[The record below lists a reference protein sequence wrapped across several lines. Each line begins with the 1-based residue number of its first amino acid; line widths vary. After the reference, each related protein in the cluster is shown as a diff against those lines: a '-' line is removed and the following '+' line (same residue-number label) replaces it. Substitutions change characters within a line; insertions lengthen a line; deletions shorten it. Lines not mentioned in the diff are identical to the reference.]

1 MRRGAAASL
10 LFLLAACASTPASR
24 GGEHFRCP
32 ARGGPEWHE
41 ATSAH
46 FTVSGDLTPGEV
58 RSLSRQLEEVRAA
71 IVEGLFPGEGRT
83 VAGRARV
90 VAFRSDEAFDEFAPP
105 GLSAFL
111 WPSGL
116 GDHLIVMPA
125 RSGLDRRAVVA
136 HELTHHV
143 LRQAYPRQ
151 PRWFGEGYAA
161 LAEVLGGGHGLSG
174 LKLHEKP
181 IGPRQLER
189 GESELARKI
198 NEAGEDDGFFTDP
211 QVRTVRRFGRL
222 PVELARIHAR
232 EPVAVRELLAWN
244 GRVQDAR
251 LRASSA
257 VLVHLLLHEES
268 PRFAAY
274 RARLAAAERP
284 EAAWQVTFPE
294 WDPARAG
301 GPEAL
306 DERLLAH
313 ARRPGHGDWSVDVPV
328 HADPAVR
335 ALGASEVHGVR
346 LALPRHDRGRGRGAA
361 LERAEV
367 EEALR
372 EDPDHVVALFAKA
385 AEEGG
390 DPLPLARR
398 AAAAHPRDLRAL
410 LWLSQSLPRDAAGDV
425 ERIEILR
432 RAVEAGPGNAMAA
445 GNLAWFLVKAGE
457 VAEALPHAERAVEL
471 SPGNP
476 SVLDTLAAALEAAGR
491 CPDALATAERALDF
505 LPEGMPEEARTPWT
519 ERASRLRAT
528 CGATAATR

>member
-10 LFLLAACASTPASR
+10 LVLLAACASTPASR

-32 ARGGPEWHE
+32 ARGGPAWHE

-71 IVEGLFPGEGRT
+71 IVEGLFPGERRT
-83 VAGRARV
+83 VAGQARV

-174 LKLHEKP
+174 LRLHEKP

-189 GESELARKI
+189 GESELSRKI
-198 NEAGEDDGFFTDP
+198 NEADDDDGFFTDP
-211 QVRTVRRFGRL
+211 EVRTVRRFGRL

-232 EPVAVRELLAWN
+232 EPVPVRELLAWN

-251 LRASSA
+251 LRASAA
-257 VLVHLLLHEES
+257 VLVHHLLHEEA
-268 PRFAAY
+268 PRFAAF
-274 RARLAAAERP
+274 RARLADAERP
-284 EAAWQVTFPE
+284 EVAWQVTFPE
-294 WDPARAG
+294 WDPRGRAVRRRSTSGSSRTRAGPATATGAWTCRCARTRWSARSARARSTACASPCRATTAAAAAG
-301 GPEAL
+301 RRSSGPRSRRRCA
-306 DERLLAH
+306 RTPITWSRSS
-313 ARRPGHGDWSVDVPV
+313 RRPP
-328 HADPAVR
+328 
-335 ALGASEVHGVR
+335 
-346 LALPRHDRGRGRGAA
+346 
-361 LERAEV
+361 
-367 EEALR
+367 
-372 EDPDHVVALFAKA
+372 
-385 AEEGG
+385 
-390 DPLPLARR
+390 RR
-398 AAAAHPRDLRAL
+398 AAIPSRSR
-410 LWLSQSLPRDAAGDV
+410 GG
-425 ERIEILR
+425 R
-432 RAVEAGPGNAMAA
+432 R
-445 GNLAWFLVKAGE
+445 
-457 VAEALPHAERAVEL
+457 R
-471 SPGNP
+471 
-476 SVLDTLAAALEAAGR
+476 
-491 CPDALATAERALDF
+491 
-505 LPEGMPEEARTPWT
+505 RT
-519 ERASRLRAT
+519 RAT
-528 CGATAATR
+528 CARCSGSRSRSRATPRATRSASRSSAARSTPGPATRWRRGTSPGSS